1 MSYIPLTSFLF
12 MVPFAL
18 FFKLTLEF
26 FFKINTFLS
35 LKVFCKDKLRYTGD
49 LKKNFFQTYI
59 NLNIII
65 VCFFLLNF
73 FLLKG
78 WSTEFF
84 FDNLTLNNFS
94 INILVLVYII
104 TLNLLFFYKNIF
116 LQKINYSNDY
126 FFSIINILIFV
137 PFIFFSNNIYSFI
150 FFLEFLTIL
159 VFYKLVVSKTNSTE
173 FFKKKK
179 NFFFFKKV
187 YKYAFLSI
195 LSNFFFYCVSFFF
208 LK

>member
-1 MSYIPLTSFLF
+1 

-26 FFKINTFLS
+26 FFKVNTFLN

-49 LKKNFFQTYI
+49 LKKNFFQSYI

-65 VCFFLLNF
+65 VYFFLLNF

-78 WSTEFF
+78 WSSEFF
-84 FDNLTLNNFS
+84 FDNLILNNFN
-94 INILVLVYII
+94 INVLVLVYLV
-104 TLNLLFFYKNIF
+104 TLNLLLFYKNIF
-116 LQKINYSNDY
+116 LQKTNYSNDY
-126 FFSIINILIFV
+126 FFSIINILIFI
-137 PFIFFSNNIYSFI
+137 PFIFFSNNVYSFI

-179 NFFFFKKV
+179 NFFFFKKI

-195 LSNFFFYCVSFFF
+195 LGNFFLYHISFFF
-208 LK
+208 FK